1 MKLIIIVM
9 ISIFAG
15 VASAEHFHSFVLGLT
30 ISTLAV
36 GSCYWFAFRTT
47 RFPELVLLLLFLG
60 MFAKLMVTVVG
71 IVLSVSAEL
80 ITSPMIFA
88 MSYLFFS
95 MVATYLWFNYRMK
108 KTPHWTTL
116 ISRYANAN

>member
-1 MKLIIIVM
+1 MKLVFIAI
-9 ISIFAG
+9 ISILAG
-15 VASAEHFHSFVLGLT
+15 VASAEHFHSFILGLS

-71 IVLSVSAEL
+71 IALSVSAEL
-80 ITSPMIFA
+80 ITSPFIFA

-95 MVATYLWFNYRMK
+95 IVATYLWFSFRMK
-108 KTPHWTTL
+108 KTPHWTSLLT
-116 ISRYANAN
+116 RFAH

>member
-1 MKLIIIVM
+1 MKLFVIAM
-9 ISIFAG
+9 ISILAG
-15 VASAEHFHSFVLGLT
+15 VASAEHFHSFILGLS

-36 GSCYWFAFRTT
+36 GGCYWFAFRTT

-60 MFAKLMVTVVG
+60 MFAKLMITVVG
-71 IVLSVSAEL
+71 IALSVSADL
-80 ITSPMIFA
+80 ITSPFIFA

-95 MVATYLWFNYRMK
+95 MVATYLWFSYRMN

-116 ISRYANAN
+116 ISRYAN